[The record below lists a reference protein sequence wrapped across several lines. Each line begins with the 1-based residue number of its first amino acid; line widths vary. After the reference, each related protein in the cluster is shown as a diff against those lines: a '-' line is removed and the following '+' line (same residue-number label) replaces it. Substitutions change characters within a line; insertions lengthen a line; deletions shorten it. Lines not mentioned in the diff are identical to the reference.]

1 MSTLK
6 HKTSVGKNIKKEKS
20 KDMERAI
27 PGSTGEGKYF
37 RITIREKE
45 QFTSFKTHDVGEKG
59 GIQRVT
65 GKRKSGSWATQAWL
79 ISKEKAQPWGQS
91 LKANDEETQNL
102 FNKLGSK
109 PRHITGDIYS
119 AKPEINVPEKNKPT
133 VAQLIA
139 WSKNIKKAQKSKRR
153 GNM

>member
-1 MSTLK
+1 MS
-6 HKTSVGKNIKKEKS
+6 V
-20 KDMERAI
+20 
-27 PGSTGEGKYF
+27 
-37 RITIREKE
+37 
-45 QFTSFKTHDVGEKG
+45 EKG